1 MAADLEKASTP
12 FLKSRVKTHYQS
24 IIRMAK
30 MMNRD
35 PETFTDKD
43 IKEAIRYLLPTSLF
57 AQDARPS
64 MKHPF
69 EIYHTHMLETDN
81 FTEDGKPKAAA
92 FFTGASE
99 YFDLIY
105 EIYQQ
110 QEQVRQVAKNK
121 QRHDLLGYSAG
132 NEVDSAQP
140 VDIDTPHDQNKEDAE
155 EFEISA
161 SEDDSTAGSSLHQQ
175 YGPTRWLKKDEM
187 SFKLSA
193 KLSDQQYEGVIER
206 LENLLYLPHSAVIKD
221 FLMGFRKEIPPVM
234 QYDKEQKVIW

>member
-1 MAADLEKASTP
+1 
-12 FLKSRVKTHYQS
+12 
-24 IIRMAK
+24 
-30 MMNRD
+30 
-35 PETFTDKD
+35 
-43 IKEAIRYLLPTSLF
+43 
-57 AQDARPS
+57 
-64 MKHPF
+64 
-69 EIYHTHMLETDN
+69 MLETDN

-234 QYDKEQKVIW
+234 QYDKEQKLDGAGRAYATGAS